1 MNILVINA
9 GSSSLKYQ
17 LIRMEDET
25 TLCKGICERI
35 GIDGKYSYKTMN
47 GYKVEKEADLF
58 THKDAFDV
66 ILHEMVQGEGHVI
79 DSVNEIAAIGHRVT
93 HGGDKFSHSVLVD
106 EATIDAIANM
116 RDISPLH
123 NPPQAATIRACRTV
137 FGEALPMAAVF
148 DTAFHATM
156 PPKAYTF
163 AIPYKYYE
171 EHGVRRYGF
180 HGTSHRYVS
189 GRMAELLGEM
199 PHRLITCHLGN
210 GSSLAAIKDGKVV
223 DTSMGFTPLDGI
235 IMGTR
240 CGSTDPG
247 ALIYIAEKEGINLD
261 RLSVM
266 INKESGMNNESGLLG
281 VSGVSSDFRD
291 VLEAAENGNER
302 AQLAADMLEYQLVK
316 LIGSYAAALGGVD
329 AILFTGGI
337 GENAMGLRE
346 QVMHDLAYLGV
357 TADLA
362 ANNSRGEEVRISG
375 ADSKVEVWV
384 VPTNEEIMIARD
396 TAELIK

>member
-79 DSVNEIAAIGHRVT
+79 DSVDEIAAVGHRVT

-106 EATIDAIANM
+106 EEAIEAINAM

-223 DTSMGFTPLDGI
+223 DTSM
-235 IMGTR
+235 
-240 CGSTDPG
+240 
-247 ALIYIAEKEGINLD
+247 ALL
-261 RLSVM
+261 RWM
-266 INKESGMNNESGLLG
+266 
-281 VSGVSSDFRD
+281 
-291 VLEAAENGNER
+291 
-302 AQLAADMLEYQLVK
+302 
-316 LIGSYAAALGGVD
+316 AL
-329 AILFTGGI
+329 
-337 GENAMGLRE
+337 
-346 QVMHDLAYLGV
+346 
-357 TADLA
+357 
-362 ANNSRGEEVRISG
+362 
-375 ADSKVEVWV
+375 
-384 VPTNEEIMIARD
+384 
-396 TAELIK
+396 

>member
-1 MNILVINA
+1 M
-9 GSSSLKYQ
+9 
-17 LIRMEDET
+17 
-25 TLCKGICERI
+25 
-35 GIDGKYSYKTMN
+35 
-47 GYKVEKEADLF
+47 
-58 THKDAFDV
+58 
-66 ILHEMVQGEGHVI
+66 
-79 DSVNEIAAIGHRVT
+79 
-93 HGGDKFSHSVLVD
+93 
-106 EATIDAIANM
+106 
-116 RDISPLH
+116 
-123 NPPQAATIRACRTV
+123 
-137 FGEALPMAAVF
+137 
-148 DTAFHATM
+148 
-156 PPKAYTF
+156 
-163 AIPYKYYE
+163 
-171 EHGVRRYGF
+171 RRYGF

-240 CGSTDPG
+240 CGSIDPS
-247 ALIYIAEKEGINLD
+247 IVSYIANLENLHERGMN
-261 RLSVM
+261 RLL
-266 INKESGMNNESGLLG
+266 NNESGLLG

-316 LIGSYAAALGGVD
+316 LIGSYTAALGGVD

>member
-25 TLCKGICERI
+25 TLCKGVCVRI
-35 GIDGKYSYKTMN
+35 GIDGKYSYKTAD
-47 GYKVEKEADLF
+47 GYKVEKEAELF

-66 ILHEMVQGEGHVI
+66 ILHEMTKGEGHVI
-79 DSVNEIAAIGHRVT
+79 DSVEEIAAVGHRVT
-93 HGGDKFSHSVLVD
+93 HGGDKFSRSVLVD
-106 EATIDAIANM
+106 EAAIDAINEM

-123 NPPQAATIRACRTV
+123 NPPQAATIRACRSV
-137 FGEALPMAAVF
+137 FGEKVPMVAVF

-189 GRMAELLGEM
+189 GRVAELMGEV

-210 GSSLAAIKDGKVV
+210 GSSLAAIKDGKVI

-240 CGSTDPG
+240 CGSIDPSIVSYLAG
-247 ALIYIAEKEGINLD
+247 LEGMHESDIS
-261 RLSVM
+261 RLL
-266 INKESGMNNESGLLG
+266 NNESGLLG
-281 VSGVSSDFRD
+281 VSGVSSDCRD
-291 VLEAAENGNER
+291 VQAAAKAGNKR
-302 AQLAADMLEYQLVK
+302 AQLALDMLEYQLVK
-316 LIGSYAAALGGVD
+316 LIGSYAGALGGVD

-337 GENAMGLRE
+337 GENDIGLRE
-346 QVMHDLAYLGV
+346 KVLHDLAYLGV
-357 TADLA
+357 TPDLG
-362 ANNSRGEEVRISG
+362 ANDCRGEEVRISG
-375 ADSKVEVWV
+375 ADSKVQVWV

-396 TAELIK
+396 TAEFVK

>member
-1 MNILVINA
+1 M
-9 GSSSLKYQ
+9 
-17 LIRMEDET
+17 
-25 TLCKGICERI
+25 
-35 GIDGKYSYKTMN
+35 
-47 GYKVEKEADLF
+47 
-58 THKDAFDV
+58 
-66 ILHEMVQGEGHVI
+66 
-79 DSVNEIAAIGHRVT
+79 
-93 HGGDKFSHSVLVD
+93 
-106 EATIDAIANM
+106 
-116 RDISPLH
+116 
-123 NPPQAATIRACRTV
+123 
-137 FGEALPMAAVF
+137 
-148 DTAFHATM
+148 
-156 PPKAYTF
+156 
-163 AIPYKYYE
+163 
-171 EHGVRRYGF
+171 
-180 HGTSHRYVS
+180 
-189 GRMAELLGEM
+189 
-199 PHRLITCHLGN
+199 
-210 GSSLAAIKDGKVV
+210 

-240 CGSTDPG
+240 CGSIDPS
-247 ALIYIAEKEGINLD
+247 IVSYIANLENLHERGMN
-261 RLSVM
+261 RLL
-266 INKESGMNNESGLLG
+266 NNESGLLG

-291 VLEAAENGNER
+291 VLEEAENGNER

>member
-1 MNILVINA
+1 MKILVINA

-17 LIRMEDET
+17 LID
-25 TLCKGICERI
+25 LDHSSVIAKGICERI
-35 GIDGKYSYKTMN
+35 GIPGSVISYKSAK
-47 GYKVEKEADLF
+47 GDKYEKQQDMKNHEDAIAMVLEVLADPEIGVI
-58 THKDAFDV
+58 KNMSEIDAV
-66 ILHEMVQGEGHVI
+66 
-79 DSVNEIAAIGHRVT
+79 GHRVL
-93 HGGDKFSHSVLVD
+93 HGGEKLYDPILIDDEVLK
-106 EATIDAIANM
+106 AIE
-116 RDISPLH
+116 DCIPLGPLH
-123 NPPQAATIRACRTV
+123 NPANLMGIRGCMAV
-137 FGEALPMAAVF
+137 MPGVPMVAVF
-148 DTAFHATM
+148 DTGWGMAMEKSHYMYAL
-156 PPKAYTF
+156 PYEAYEN
-163 AIPYKYYE
+163 YK
-171 EHGVRRYGF
+171 VRRYGF
-180 HGTSHRYVS
+180 HGTSHRYVT
-189 GRMAELLGEM
+189 GRALELLGN
-199 PHRLITCHLGN
+199 PNAKVITCHLGN
-210 GSSLAAIKDGKVV
+210 GSSVSCSKAGKCV
-223 DTSMGFTPLDGI
+223 DTSMGLTPLEGLP
-235 IMGTR
+235 MGTR
-240 CGSTDPG
+240 CGSIDPS
-247 ALIYIAEKEGINLD
+247 IVSYIANLENLHERGMN
-261 RLSVM
+261 RLL
-266 INKESGMNNESGLLG
+266 NNESGLLG

>member
-1 MNILVINA
+1 MKILVINA

-17 LIRMEDET
+17 LLDPDTKEV
-25 TLCKGICERI
+25 LAKGLCERI
-35 GIDGKYSYKTMN
+35 GLDGHIKHTPTGKDVYD
-47 GYKVEKEADLF
+47 ADRYMP
-58 THKDAFDV
+58 D
-66 ILHEMVQGEGHVI
+66 HE
-79 DSVNEIAAIGHRVT
+79 AAIKLVMEVLTHNYYGVIKDMSEIDAVGHRVV
-93 HGGDKFSHSVLVD
+93 HGGEEFTHSVI
-106 EATIDAIANM
+106 IDKNVMKGIRECIPLA
-116 RDISPLH
+116 PLH
-123 NPPQAATIRACRTV
+123 NPANITGINACTAVMGKDVPQV
-137 FGEALPMAAVF
+137 AVF
-148 DTAFHATM
+148 DTAFHQTM
-156 PPKAYTF
+156 PAKAYMY
-163 AIPYKYYE
+163 ALPYEYYE
-171 EHGVRRYGF
+171 KDKVRRYGF

-240 CGSTDPG
+240 CGSIDPS
-247 ALIYIAEKEGINLD
+247 IVSYIANLENLHERGMN
-261 RLSVM
+261 RLL
-266 INKESGMNNESGLLG
+266 NNESGLLG

-346 QVMHDLAYLGV
+346 QAMHDLAYLGV

>member
-17 LIRMEDET
+17 LIRMEDEA
-25 TLCKGICERI
+25 TLCKGVCERI
-35 GIDGKYSYKTMN
+35 GIDGKYSYKTAD
-47 GYKVEKEADLF
+47 GYKAEKEVELF

-66 ILHEMVQGEGHVI
+66 ILHEMTKGEGHVI
-79 DSVNEIAAIGHRVT
+79 DSVEEIAAVGHRVT
-93 HGGDKFSHSVLVD
+93 HGGDKFSRSVLVD
-106 EATIDAIANM
+106 EAAIDAINEM

-123 NPPQAATIRACRTV
+123 NPPQAATIRACRSV
-137 FGEALPMAAVF
+137 FGEKVPMVAVF

-189 GRMAELLGEM
+189 GRVAELMGEV

-210 GSSLAAIKDGKVV
+210 GSSLAAIKDGKVI

-240 CGSTDPG
+240 CGSIDPSIVSYLAG
-247 ALIYIAEKEGINLD
+247 LEG
-261 RLSVM
+261 M
-266 INKESGMNNESGLLG
+266 HESDISHLLNNESGLLG
-281 VSGVSSDFRD
+281 VSGVSSDCRD
-291 VLEAAENGNER
+291 VQAAAKAGNKR
-302 AQLAADMLEYQLVK
+302 AQLALDMLEYQLVK
-316 LIGSYAAALGGVD
+316 LIGSYAGALGGVD

-337 GENAMGLRE
+337 GENDIGLRE
-346 QVMHDLAYLGV
+346 KVLHDLAYLGV
-357 TADLA
+357 TPDLG
-362 ANNSRGEEVRISG
+362 ANDCRGEEVRISG
-375 ADSKVEVWV
+375 ADSKVQVWV

-396 TAELIK
+396 TAEFVK